1 MASEDTQGV
10 DRTVL
15 RETLRLTA
23 EERFWKLQQ
32 LQRFADELRQAAR
45 RARR

>member
-1 MASEDTQGV
+1 VASEDNKGI
-10 DRTVL
+10 DRTLL